1 MTKVLAGSV
10 VAFVAVVGFVGFARA
25 QTPPAKKTVFVADL
39 VADAALSADA
49 TALTSSLCGLL
60 AKDKTIDVLCA
71 PDVRQIMGFAAMSS
85 ATGGVSP
92 TVEKLQ
98 ARLEAV
104 DFVVAGKV
112 QPRQKEF
119 VLVVGIGP
127 RAEGADATSPYAE
140 SSLASVEVVGPG
152 AGKLLD
158 QLPEVTRRL
167 LTPLKA
173 PLPPPAPLSPAPT
186 PAPKH

>member
-1 MTKVLAGSV
+1 MTRVL
-10 VAFVAVVGFVGFARA
+10 VGLLLALGADFGVARA
-25 QTPPAKKTVFVADL
+25 QTPPEKKTVFVADL
-39 VADAALSADA
+39 VADAGRSADA

-98 ARLEAV
+98 ARLETV
-104 DFVVAGKV
+104 DFVVAGTV
-112 QPRQKEF
+112 QPRQKDLA
-119 VLVVGIGP
+119 LVVSLGP
-127 RAEGADATSPYAE
+127 RADGADAAAPYAE
-140 SSLASVEVVGPG
+140 SSLTSVEVVGPG

-158 QLPEVTRRL
+158 QLPEVARRL
-167 LTPLKA
+167 LVPLKA
-173 PLPPPAPLSPAPT
+173 PLPPPAPLAPAPT
-186 PAPKH
+186 APQKH